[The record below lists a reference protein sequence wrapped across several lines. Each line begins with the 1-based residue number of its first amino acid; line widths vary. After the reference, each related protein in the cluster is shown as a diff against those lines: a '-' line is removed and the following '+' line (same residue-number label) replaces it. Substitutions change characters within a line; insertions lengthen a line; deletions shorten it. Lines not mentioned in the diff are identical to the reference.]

1 MENSS
6 VRCSVAIVDL
16 LMCCECW
23 SGPSVKNVKNLK
35 RSALHKMLG
44 DVHEAMYV
52 LNEAETLVNTC
63 RIFLERALESARHE
77 IDL

>member
-1 MENSS
+1 
-6 VRCSVAIVDL
+6 
-16 LMCCECW
+16 
-23 SGPSVKNVKNLK
+23 
-35 RSALHKMLG
+35 MLG